1 MLSTGSTL
9 TFRRVRGRCSMQVSA
24 FDIAKACFEWVR
36 YYVDH
41 SFDFR
46 KNPVM

>member
-1 MLSTGSTL
+1 VCAVDAAS
-9 TFRRVRGRCSMQVSA
+9 QVSA